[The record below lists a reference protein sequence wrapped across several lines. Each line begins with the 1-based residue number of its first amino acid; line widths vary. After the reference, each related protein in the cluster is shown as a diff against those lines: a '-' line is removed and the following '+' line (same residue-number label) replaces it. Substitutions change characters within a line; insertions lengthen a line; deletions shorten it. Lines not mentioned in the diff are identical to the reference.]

1 MQEACRKDVER
12 AFGVLQ
18 SQFAIIKGPARFWAK
33 RTLHDIMSA
42 CVIMHNMIVEDEYSN
57 YENVTDS
64 NETPIPHVDM
74 VVEETEKFQQ
84 FLTRHKQIKDKEAH
98 YTL

>member
-1 MQEACRKDVER
+1 M
-12 AFGVLQ
+12 
-18 SQFAIIKGPARFWAK
+18 
-33 RTLHDIMSA
+33 
-42 CVIMHNMIVEDEYSN
+42 
-57 YENVTDS
+57 TDS

-98 YTL
+98 YALRNALIEHLWDRHGDASISQDSSL